1 MIKLIS
7 TRIEILI
14 KRKIGSKRVET
25 IIKPVP
31 IPIEIFEKIFKKG
44 YFVSPTMFKMIGMKN
59 IKDVKNIIKRFN
71 ICRLKNKR
79 MTIIVNTTVG

>member
-1 MIKLIS
+1 MKLIS

-14 KRKIGSKRVET
+14 NKKIGIKSVET

-31 IPIEIFEKIFKKG
+31 IPIDIFEKIFKNW

-59 IKDVKNIIKRFN
+59 IKDVKNIIKRLIFA
-71 ICRLKNKR
+71 
-79 MTIIVNTTVG
+79 G